1 MQEVSITILG
11 KQNIRRSAETEQEV
25 HDSFELKGQ
34 YREDGRS
41 SKEIQRR
48 NFKIYSPD
56 KRTTVEN
63 CRMMPGKITQL
74 EICKEYVLGF
84 PPWEQLTG

>member
-1 MQEVSITILG
+1 MQEISVTILG
-11 KQNIRRSAETEQEV
+11 KQYIRRSAETRQEV
-25 HDSFELKGQ
+25 HDSFEVKGQ

-56 KRTTVEN
+56 KLTTVEN
-63 CRMMPGKITQL
+63 CRIMPGKIAQL
-74 EICKEYVLGF
+74 ELRFVRNMKGKMKS
-84 PPWEQLTG
+84 